1 MKTKFSDYLASF
13 AFVLLGAVAFGAVA
27 YALLKGVLV
36 VMLALRSGCAN
47 SDSGIS
53 GPAEA

>member
-1 MKTKFSDYLASF
+1 MKTKFSYYLASF

-36 VMLALRSGCAN
+36 VMLALHGKLEVR
-47 SDSGIS
+47 
-53 GPAEA
+53 